1 LRPPRLALAAAL
13 AVALSA
19 CYSADHDLLPDYAVI
34 APWQKITYQHLY
46 SGEEEHVL
54 IRNGTAYVEDID
66 GSQQSMR
73 IMPVRENWYVVEIHS
88 LANGD
93 DAGGPYYGYVHM
105 VSDGLAEVYGTD
117 GSAEEHA
124 PGLSPCGSDACFD
137 DIASYISYLDRR
149 IADGLPSEGDY
160 SVTLE

>member
-1 LRPPRLALAAAL
+1 MLPLRLTLAAL
-13 AVALSA
+13 AVAALSA
-19 CYSADHDLLPDYAVI
+19 CYTGSHDLLPEYAII

-46 SGEEEHVL
+46 SGEDAHVL
-54 IRNGTAYVEDID
+54 TRDGTTYFEDMD

-93 DAGGPYYGYVHM
+93 DAGGPYYGYVH
-105 VSDGLAEVYGTD
+105 VISDGLAEVYGTN
-117 GSAEEHA
+117 GTAEETA
-124 PGLSPCGSDACFD
+124 PGITPCGSDACID
-137 DIASYISYLDRR
+137 DISSYIAYMDQR
-149 IADGLPSEGDY
+149 IAGGLPSEGDY